1 MNSLQAWLIV
11 GMPSVL
17 IIGALFVG
25 RSATRAMFGY
35 LVLIGTVIFFLAVPG
50 DRISAAAMGLVT
62 FLLVATGRGTEED
75 EAPEHHEGRR
85 RYTTTPSA
93 N

>member
-11 GMPSVL
+11 GVPTL
-17 IIGALFVG
+17 IVVAALLVG
-25 RSATRAMFGY
+25 RSANRAMLAY
-35 LVLIGTVIFFLAVPG
+35 MVILGSVVFFLAVPG
-50 DRISAAAMGLVT
+50 DRISAAALGLIA
-62 FLLVATGRGTEED
+62 FLLVATGRGTDED

-93 N
+93 R

>member
-11 GMPSVL
+11 GVPAIFVIASL
-17 IIGALFVG
+17 LVG
-25 RSATRAMFGY
+25 RSATRAMFAY
-35 LVLIGTVIFFLAVPG
+35 LMLAGGVIFFLAVPA
-50 DRISAAAMGLVT
+50 DRVSAAAFGLLT
-62 FLLVATGRGTEED
+62 FMLVATGRGTEQD
-75 EAPEHHEGRR
+75 DAPEHHDNRR

>member
-11 GMPSVL
+11 GVPSL
-17 IIGALFVG
+17 IVVAALLVG
-25 RSATRAMFGY
+25 RSATRAMFAY
-35 LVLIGTVIFFLAVPG
+35 LVIAGVVIFNLAFVG
-50 DRISAAAMGLVT
+50 DQISAAAFGLIA
-62 FLLVATGRGTEED
+62 FALVATGRGTEHD
-75 EAPEHHEGRR
+75 DAPEHHDNRK